1 MPQTREQLEKTW
13 GAVYTTAE
21 ATAKFTF
28 DSFSAPVAHVI
39 DKETGVKGTLRFQHR
54 PRFYFD
60 FQTNSIA
67 HLGAIMHYRG
77 AR

>member
-1 MPQTREQLEKTW
+1 MGKTREHLADIW
-13 GAVYTTAE
+13 GAVYDTGE
-21 ATAKFTF
+21 ATKKFAF
-28 DSFSAPVAHVI
+28 ESFSAPVAHVV

-77 AR
+77 QR